1 MRSYKKFLR
10 WWTKFSVNTYEL
22 LITTTGGGTFA
33 VRPMR
38 TAKDEIH
45 TAKALQVSGSVQ
57 SKGDYINYE
66 KRTTSTA

>member
-1 MRSYKKFLR
+1 M
-10 WWTKFSVNTYEL
+10 NTYEL
-22 LITTTGGGTFA
+22 LITTTGGGAFA
-33 VRPMR
+33 VRPMH
-38 TAKDEIH
+38 TAKDEIHTAKALQVEIH